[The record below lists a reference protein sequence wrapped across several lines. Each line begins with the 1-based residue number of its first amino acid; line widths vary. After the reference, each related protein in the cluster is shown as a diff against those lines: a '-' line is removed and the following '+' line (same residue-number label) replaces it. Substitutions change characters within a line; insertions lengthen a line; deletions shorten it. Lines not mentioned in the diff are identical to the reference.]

1 MTLHKLS
8 AGSGYEYLTTQ
19 VAALDSTEK
28 GATPL
33 ADYYAAK
40 GEAPGRWVGSGLDG
54 VDGLEAGDG
63 VTAEQMKHL
72 FGSGSH
78 PLTGE
83 PLGSP
88 YKVYGTE
95 GVDGF
100 NAEVQRRIWTSSTSA
115 AGRPPDDLVA
125 RIKSEVARE
134 WFVREHA
141 REPASERELSAALAR
156 YSRPRQTA
164 VAGYDLTFSP
174 MKSVSTLWAVALPE
188 VAKLIEQAH
197 DAAVADALTYLEREV
212 IFTREGTNGAR
223 QVETRGLIATA
234 FTHRDS
240 RAGDPDLHTHVAVA
254 NKVQTREGKWLSIY
268 GRVLHQH
275 VVAASETYNTALEH
289 HLRALLGVR
298 FAPRPTLPG
307 GKRPVREIVGVD
319 PSLCRLWSTRRA
331 DITKRQRELA
341 RDFTRAQGRPPT
353 PVEAV
358 ALAQQA
364 NLETRQSKHEPRS
377 EAQQRDAWLRQ
388 ATDLLGPARLD
399 AMIRAALHPN
409 APEPQQVS
417 ADWVNATA
425 QRVLSELEA
434 HQATWQS
441 WHVYAEAQRQVRDVA
456 VPPERVSEVV
466 RWVVDAAEQLF
477 VNLTPDR
484 DPITEPDALRR
495 SDGTSV
501 YRHTGRDHF
510 TSARVL
516 DAEERLVA
524 AAGMNGAFSFDPE
537 EVEIT
542 IRAAAVEGDRL
553 NRGQRDLVLEM
564 ASSDRRVRLALA
576 PAGSGKTTAMKVLAQ
591 VWTERGYDA
600 IGLTPSAAA
609 AAVLTDAAEIFSET
623 LAKLDHQIITGQ
635 FEGWAAC
642 IGPHTLIVIDE
653 AGMADTLTLDRIVG
667 YCLARG
673 ATVRMIGDDQQ
684 LAAIG
689 SGGALRDI
697 AHQHGADR
705 LDEVV
710 RFADPAEAAASL
722 DLRDGDPAALG
733 YYLDHDRVHV
743 GDTET
748 CVEAVF
754 DSWTRGTADSRDC
767 LMLAPTRDIVAELNA
782 RARAVRL
789 NGTTPRTEVALRDGN
804 QASVGDT
811 IITRHNDRRLGLSG
825 TDWVKNGDR
834 WTVTGVHAG
843 ALTVRH
849 TRSGLTTTLPAEYV
863 AAHVDL
869 GYASTVHT
877 AQGLTADAM
886 HGIVTGEES
895 RQLLYTMLTRGRSEN
910 HAHVVLAAPTDPH
923 QLALPGLGD
932 QLTATEMLEGI
943 LARDG
948 AAVSATTTAASSAR
962 VEAQLHDAVVRYADA
977 IALGAHRVL
986 GSGWEDELDAA
997 GAGPLPWLPGIPA
1010 DLTRHETWGPY
1021 LEARAQRVR
1030 TLANGVRSQPRDTLP
1045 TWAERYADV
1054 LDGAL
1059 HGEVVLWR
1067 AAQGIPDDDR
1077 RLAGPPPESDAAA
1090 AYHRTL
1096 TNRINQRYTDIV
1108 RSWESKIVEYVGRS
1122 DDQTLQ
1128 LARELDR
1135 LQRTGHDAERLLARA
1150 AARKALPDDHPT
1162 AALAYRIRNQL
1173 KPAHVARPSWE
1184 RDRDPVGFGDQRDFP
1199 PSSNGLRL

>member
-8 AGSGYEYLTTQ
+8 AGSGCEYLTDQ

-33 ADYYAAK
+33 ADYYTSK
-40 GEAPGRWVGSGLDG
+40 GEAPGRWVGSGLVG
-54 VDGLEAGDG
+54 VDELEAGDV

-72 FGSGSH
+72 FGTGSH

-83 PLGSP
+83 SLGSA

-95 GVDGF
+95 GVEGF
-100 NAEVQRRIWTSSTSA
+100 NAEVQRRVSTSSTSA
-115 AGRPPDDLVA
+115 AGRPPDGLVA

-134 WFVREHA
+134 WFVREHD

-174 MKSVSTLWAVALPE
+174 VKSVSTLWAVAPPE
-188 VAKLIEQAH
+188 VANLIVQAH
-197 DAAVADALTYLEREV
+197 DAAVADALAYLERTV
-212 IFTREGTNGAR
+212 IFTREGANGAR

-275 VVAASETYNTALEH
+275 VVAASETYNTSLEH
-289 HLRALLGVR
+289 HLHSLVGVR
-298 FAPRPTLPG
+298 FEARPALPG

-364 NLETRQSKHEPRS
+364 NLETRRAKHEPRS
-377 EAQQRDAWLRQ
+377 EVEQRDAWLRQ
-388 ATDLLGPARLD
+388 AADLLGSARLD
-399 AMIRAALHPN
+399 AMIRAALHPS
-409 APEPQQVS
+409 AAEPQQVS
-417 ADWVNATA
+417 ADWVNTTA
-425 QRVLSELEA
+425 QRVLSELES

-441 WHVYAEAQRQVRDVA
+441 SHVYAEAQRQVRDVA

-466 RWVVDAAEQLF
+466 QWVVDAAEQLF

-495 SDGTSV
+495 SDGNSV

-524 AAGMNGAFSFDPE
+524 AGGMNGAFSFDPE

-542 IRAAAVEGDRL
+542 IRAAAVTGDQL
-553 NRGQRDLVLEM
+553 NRGQRDLVMAM
-564 ASSDRRVRLALA
+564 ASSDSRVRLALA

-591 VWTERGYDA
+591 VWTDRGYDA

-609 AAVLTDAAEIFSET
+609 AAVLTDAAGIFSET
-623 LAKLDHQIITGQ
+623 LAKLDHQITTGR
-635 FEGWAAC
+635 FEGWAAG

-653 AGMADTLTLDRIVG
+653 AGMADTLTLDRVVG
-667 YCLARG
+667 HCLARG
-673 ATVRMIGDDQQ
+673 ATVRLIGDDQQ

-689 SGGALRDI
+689 AGGVLRDI
-697 AHQHGADR
+697 AHQYGADR

-722 DLRDGDPAALG
+722 GLREGDPAALG
-733 YYLDHDRVHV
+733 YYLDHDRVDV

-754 DSWTRGTADSRDC
+754 DSWIRETAAGRDC
-767 LMLAPTRDIVAELNA
+767 LMLAPTRDLVAELNA

-789 NGTTPRTEVALRDGN
+789 DGTKPRSEVPLRDGN

-811 IITRHNDRRLGLSG
+811 IISRRNERRLGLSG

-849 TRSGLTTTLPAEYV
+849 TGSGLTTTLPAEYV

-932 QLTATEMLEGI
+932 QITATEMLEGI
-943 LARDG
+943 LTRDG
-948 AAVSATTTAASSAR
+948 AAVSATTTAVTAAR
-962 VEAQLHDAVVRYADA
+962 VEAQLREAVVRYADA
-977 IALGAHRVL
+977 VALGARRVL
-986 GSGWEDELDAA
+986 GSGCEDELDAA

-1010 DLTRHETWGPY
+1010 DLARHETWGPY
-1021 LEARAQRVR
+1021 LEARAQRVS
-1030 TLANGVRSQPRDTLP
+1030 TLADAVRSQSPGTLP
-1045 TWAERYADV
+1045 SWASRFADV
-1054 LDGAL
+1054 LDGPL
-1059 HGEVVLWR
+1059 YGEVALWR
-1067 AAQGIPDDDR
+1067 AAQGVSDDDR
-1077 RLAGPPPESDAAA
+1077 RLAGPAPEADAAA
-1090 AYHRTL
+1090 AYHRNL
-1096 TNRINQRYTDIV
+1096 TTRINQRYTGIV
-1108 RSWESKIVEYVGRS
+1108 RDWESKIVEHVGRS

-1150 AARKALPDDHPT
+1150 ANRKPLPDDHPT
-1162 AALAYRIRNQL
+1162 AALAYRIHNQL
-1173 KPAHVARPSWE
+1173 KPRHAAPAEPHPS
-1184 RDRDPVGFGDQRDFP
+1184 RSAPTQGP
-1199 PSSNGLRL
+1199 GLGW